1 MIRKIIVY
9 LYSFKLFKRI
19 IPSLIRKLTF
29 FANGNTIFLDDFKIN
44 LFLTSSIDR
53 EIYLKNQYEK
63 DQLDFVKKEMLNHK
77 YDYFFDIGAYIG
89 YYSLSLCKL
98 VTKTAAFEPN
108 KQNFQRLSKN
118 VEINNFDIRCH
129 NLGCSDSKN
138 KLKLWYTDKNKRGGS
153 SILKDTDKELNK
165 YDITKLLFE
174 EIETDR
180 LDNLYSLENKKIFF
194 KIDVERH
201 ELNVL
206 KGALNILSNNQCYL
220 QIEIFPHLQDEIL
233 SFLDNNQFKLLH
245 RINNDFYLKNFF

>member
-1 MIRKIIVY
+1 MIREILIY
-9 LYSFKLFKRI
+9 LYSFKFFKRI
-19 IPSLIRKLTF
+19 IPSLIRRLSLSS
-29 FANGNTIFLDDFKIN
+29 NGNTIFLDDFKIN

-53 EIYLKNQYEK
+53 EIYLKNKYEK
-63 DQLDFVKKEMLNHK
+63 DQLDFVKKEMLNQK
-77 YDYFFDIGAYIG
+77 YDYFFDIGSYIG
-89 YYSLSLCKL
+89 YYSLSLCKF
-98 VTKTAAFEPN
+98 VTKTVAFEPN
-108 KQNFQRLSKN
+108 HQNFQRLSKN
-118 VEINNFDIRCH
+118 VEINNFNIRCLR
-129 NLGCSDSKN
+129 LGCSDSKN

-153 SILKDTDKELNK
+153 SILHESDKELNK

-233 SFLDNNQFKLLH
+233 SFLNDNHFKLLH

>member
-1 MIRKIIVY
+1 MLRKILII
-9 LYSFKLFKRI
+9 LFSFKPFKRI
-19 IPSLIRKLTF
+19 VPSLIRKLALST
-29 FANGNTIFLDDFKIN
+29 NGNIIELDDFKIN

-53 EIYLKNQYEK
+53 EIYLKNEYEK
-63 DQLDFVKKEMLNHK
+63 DQLDFVKKELLNQK

-108 KQNFQRLSKN
+108 LQNFQRLSRN
-118 VEINNFDIRCH
+118 VEINNFNINCH
-129 NLGCSDSKN
+129 NLGCSDRKN

-153 SILKDTDKELNK
+153 SILQDTDKEINK
-165 YDITKLLFE
+165 YDKNKLLFE
-174 EIETDR
+174 EIDTDK
-180 LDNLYSLENKKIFF
+180 LDSLYPLKDKKIFF

-206 KGALNILSNNQCYL
+206 KGASNILSNNQCYL

-233 SFLDNNQFKLLH
+233 SFLDMNHFKLLH
-245 RINNDFYLKNFF
+245 RINDDFYLKNF

>member
-1 MIRKIIVY
+1 MIRKILIY

-19 IPSLIRKLTF
+19 IPSLIRKFSFST
-29 FANGNTIFLDDFKIN
+29 NGSTIFFDDFKIN
-44 LFLTSSIDR
+44 LFLISSIDR
-53 EIYLKNQYEK
+53 EIYLKNEYEK
-63 DQLDFVKKEMLNHK
+63 DQLDFVKKEMLNQK

-108 KQNFQRLSKN
+108 QQNFQRLNKN
-118 VEINNFDIRCH
+118 VEINNFDIRCY
-129 NLGCSDSKN
+129 NLGCSDSK
-138 KLKLWYTDKNKRGGS
+138 KKIKLWFTDKNKKGGS
-153 SILKDTDKELNK
+153 SILQETDKEFNK
-165 YDITKLLFE
+165 YDKTKLIFE
-174 EIETDR
+174 EIETDK
-180 LDNLYSLENKKIFF
+180 LDNLYSLKNKKIFF

-206 KGALNILSNNQCYL
+206 EGALNILLNNQCFL

-233 SFLDNNQFKLLH
+233 SFLNNKHFKLLH